1 MRWSI
6 AAAALLFSMAGAH
19 AQAPT
24 VSEAKVTQVGI
35 VDAQITGKTSAPGV
49 VTGNVKR
56 GTYRF
61 VADAT
66 RMELRRG
73 LNFGFE
79 YRLVGEPAG
88 AKVAIRKVTIFPA
101 PGLRNPQTGEVLA
114 RDDYIEVNAIGEV
127 VMKAYSL
134 DNDWEAVP
142 GEWIQ
147 QIWFGEQ
154 KLAEV
159 KFTLTRP

>member
-1 MRWSI
+1 MRWGI
-6 AAAALLFSMAGAH
+6 AAIALLLSMASVG

-24 VSEAKVTQVGI
+24 VSEAKITQVGI
-35 VDAQITGKTSAPGV
+35 VDAQITGRTPAPGV

-66 RMELRRG
+66 KMELRKG

-79 YRLVGEPAG
+79 YRLVGLPAG

-101 PGLRNPQTGEVLA
+101 PGLRNPQTDEVTA
-114 RDDYIEVNAIGEV
+114 RDDYIEINTIGEL

-159 KFTLTRP
+159 KFTLTKP

>member
-1 MRWSI
+1 MRWGIAAVAVLLSI
-6 AAAALLFSMAGAH
+6 AGAE

-35 VDAQITGKTSAPGV
+35 VDAQITGKMSAPGV
-49 VTGNVKR
+49 VTGNIKR

-66 RMELRRG
+66 KIELRKG

-79 YRLVGEPAG
+79 YRLAG
-88 AKVAIRKVTIFPA
+88 APDGARVAVRKVTIFPA
-101 PGLRNPQTGEVLA
+101 PGLRNPQTGEVIA
-114 RDDYIEVNAIGEV
+114 RDEYIENNLIGEPV
-127 VMKAYSL
+127 LKAYSL

-147 QIWFGEQ
+147 QVWYGEQ
-154 KLAEV
+154 KLVEQ
-159 KFTLTRP
+159 KFTLTKP